1 MKTKYRDLIII
12 IVIVLITIIGYFMI
26 SNAYKKTIFTS
37 SVIKYRDTL
46 VAEID
51 FENKKVNLMDQEN
64 NSVGYP
70 KHDSTNNTITI
81 LGDYKIDGIR
91 QEIVIKYNLE
101 DRTMQVIEE
110 ESPNNTCLKQGVS
123 NGKPISCIPN
133 NVIIV
138 FISSGTNYDDI
149 I

>member
-138 FISSGTNYDDI
+138 FISSGSNYDDI

>member
-51 FENKKVNLMDQEN
+51 FENKKVNLIDQEN

-138 FISSGTNYDDI
+138 FISSGSNYDDI

>member
-26 SNAYKKTIFTS
+26 SNAYKKTTFTNS
-37 SVIKYRDTL
+37 IIKYRDTI
-46 VAEID
+46 VADVD
-51 FENKKVNLMDQEN
+51 FENKKVSLIDQEN